1 MVEGTLTTEIA
12 GPSHIIKRPRL
23 TKILDESEARIILLC
38 APAGYGKTTLA
49 REWVATR
56 AEPVFWYSGGPAMAD
71 VAALAVDLAQLFA
84 EKHDAE
90 LIDRIQFQAARGNK
104 AGALAATLSEVSPP
118 PRSILVIDDYQ
129 YVSESKE
136 AEAMLGEMHRYGSF
150 RWLITSRSAPEWIQP
165 RQLVYGEAIELKAEE
180 LAFTDDEAAA
190 VLPDAGVVLPQA
202 RGWPAVIRLAA
213 LSRTGNQSA
222 PLDAPALY
230 EFFASDLYEH
240 ADAALQDAL
249 LSLAAG
255 ADADPD
261 IARAI
266 LAPHSEQLMA
276 AAAAQGFTTED
287 PSTGISL
294 HPLLRRFLLQRLR
307 DRGPVEYAPLVA
319 RIVKGLSAASL
330 WDACLST
337 LSEFPEPQLVT
348 QCVEAALPPLL
359 DRGRTTTVAQWIT
372 LADACGCA
380 NAPAI
385 WLARAELALRD
396 GNGQQAKHLAEHTA
410 VLATSTPLA
419 ARAHLVAARG
429 AHISEDPQGVFRNTQ
444 CAEEL
449 SSEHNVRMLSVW
461 LALIQAYELQDD
473 RRMTLFERLR
483 EIAQPTADDHVRV
496 ASAHSYLAI
505 ETAGAFA
512 AFEHLDAVTAFSDQ
526 VRDPM
531 LVTSYLYLKAYSA
544 TVLARYDEALAF
556 ATRTRELSETYGI
569 GFVSSYALLVAARA
583 AVGMRRLRDAG
594 RFLAEL
600 RKRTGGG
607 GHVDGNAALVS
618 CRLAITAGDLKRALS
633 NVERDPLYDTSLALQ
648 GEHFAYRGL
657 LYAATGER
665 KLAETAFDDARS
677 TSVYHDAQI
686 MAGLGDAVLNLRHL
700 ALEAAEG
707 VRDAL
712 ERGFADLVVI
722 ACRAVPDLARQA
734 AVNPAVAR
742 ELSEVFARSR
752 DLDLARY
759 AGLKIP
765 REHRKSSGLS
775 PRECEV
781 FELVVQG
788 RTNPEIAKTLFISES
803 TAKVHVRHI
812 LEKLGVHSR
821 AEAAALRSLAD

>member
-1 MVEGTLTTEIA
+1 MVEGTFTDTA

-23 TKILDESEARIILLC
+23 TKILDETEARIILLC

-56 AEPVFWYSGGPAMAD
+56 REPVFWYSGGPAMAD
-71 VAALAVDLAQLFA
+71 VAALAVDLARLFA
-84 EKHDAE
+84 AKHNAE
-90 LIDRIQFQAARGNK
+90 LIDRIQFQAARGNNP
-104 AGALAATLSEVSPP
+104 GALAATLSEVSPP
-118 PRSILVIDDYQ
+118 PGSILVIDDYQ
-129 YVSESKE
+129 YVNESEE
-136 AEAMLGEMHRYGSF
+136 AEAMLGEMHRRESF
-150 RWLITSRSAPEWIQP
+150 RWLITTRSPPRWIQP
-165 RQLVYGEAIELKAEE
+165 RQLIYGDAIELKAEE

-202 RGWPAVIRLAA
+202 RGWPAVIGLAA
-213 LSRTGNQSA
+213 LSRSGNHSA
-222 PLDAPALY
+222 PLEAPALY

-240 ADAALQDAL
+240 AGAELQDAL

-255 ADADPD
+255 ADADPV
-261 IARAI
+261 ITAAI
-266 LAPHSEQLMA
+266 LAPHSKQLMA
-276 AAAAQGFTTED
+276 SAAAQGFTTD
-287 PSTGISL
+287 APSAGISL

-307 DRGPVEYAPLVA
+307 DRGPVKYAPLVA
-319 RIVKGLSAASL
+319 RIVKALSAASL
-330 WDACLST
+330 WDPCLST

-372 LADACGCA
+372 LADSCGCA
-380 NAPAI
+380 DAPAV

-410 VLATSTPLA
+410 VLAARTPLA

-429 AHISEDPQGVFRNTQ
+429 AHISEDTQGVFRNTQ
-444 CAEEL
+444 CAEKL
-449 SSEHNVRMLSVW
+449 SSEHNVRMLAVW

-473 RRMTLFERLR
+473 RRMTLFERLQ
-483 EIAQPTADDHVRV
+483 EIAQPSADDQVRV
-496 ASAHSYLAI
+496 ASAHGYLAI
-505 ETAGAFA
+505 ETDGAFA
-512 AFEHLDAVTAFSDQ
+512 AFEHLNAVTGFSDQ

-531 LVTSYLYLKAYSA
+531 LVTSYHYLKAYSA
-544 TVLARYDEALAF
+544 TVLARYDEALEL
-556 ATRTRELSETYGI
+556 ATRTRELSDTYGI
-569 GFVSSYALLVAARA
+569 GFASSYALLVAARA
-583 AVGMRRLRDAG
+583 AVGMRRLREAG
-594 RFLAEL
+594 RFLAEV

-607 GHVDGNAALVS
+607 SHVDGNAALVA

-633 NVERDPLYDTSLALQ
+633 SVERDPPCDTSLALE
-648 GEHFAYRGL
+648 GEHRAYRGL
-657 LYAATGER
+657 LYAATGDR
-665 KLAETAFDDARS
+665 KLAETALDDARS

-686 MAGLGDAVLNLRHL
+686 MARLGIAILDGRHD

-722 ACRAVPDLARQA
+722 ACRAAPDLARQA
-734 AVNPAVAR
+734 ATNPSVAR

-759 AGLKIP
+759 AGLQIP
-765 REHRKSSGLS
+765 REYRKSSGLS
-775 PRECEV
+775 PREREV
-781 FELVVQG
+781 LELVVQG

-821 AEAAALRSLAD
+821 TEAAAVGRLAD